1 MFIVDEAKVASRVG
15 GVERGVLDFGNLF
28 GESDEQEFKRSLEL
42 EAWQSSMKRSAEE
55 NSEGE

>member
-1 MFIVDEAKVASRVG
+1 MFIKDEAQVASRVG
-15 GVERGVLDFGNLF
+15 GVERGVLYCGKLF
-28 GESDEQEFKRSLEL
+28 RESDEQEFKRSLEL